1 MFSMKK
7 PAIIAILVC
16 LLVLTGY
23 VNHQLTQKS
32 MSKVASE
39 YQKHEEMEMEK
50 AVNNEE
56 KSTIEAISENEESE
70 VEIVEG
76 NNEENISQL
85 TEDINS
91 SIEETLSREENLKSN
106 NYFIEYRLSRDKMR
120 GNLVERLKEI
130 VEDEKSSSEM
140 ITKAQNEIIRLGN
153 LSEKELYIEG
163 LVKAKGFEEA
173 LVFLKEDGV
182 KVVVSTDELTEQ
194 DVVKILEIVKSETN
208 FDSANIKIM
217 KKL

>member
-50 AVNNEE
+50 AANNEE
-56 KSTIEAISENEESE
+56 KSTIEAISEREEGE

-76 NNEENISQL
+76 KNEENISQL

-106 NYFIEYRLSRDKMR
+106 NYFIEYRLARDKMR

-163 LVKAKGFEEA
+163 LVKAKGFEEV

-182 KVVVSTDELTEQ
+182 KVVVSADELTEQ
-194 DVVKILEIVKSETN
+194 DVVKILEIVKNETN

>member
-32 MSKVASE
+32 MSKVARE
-39 YQKHEEMEMEK
+39 YQKHEEIEMEK
-50 AVNNEE
+50 AASNEE
-56 KSTIEAISENEESE
+56 KSTIEAISGSEESE

-76 NNEENISQL
+76 NDEENISQL

-91 SIEETLSREENLKSN
+91 SIEETLSREENLKNN
-106 NYFIEYRLSRDKMR
+106 NYFIEYRLARDKMR

-182 KVVVSTDELTEQ
+182 KVVVSADELTEQ
-194 DVVKILEIVKSETN
+194 DVVKILEIVKNETN